1 MKQKLSN
8 VRFKRV
14 KTQKQL
20 ARPDGIKRASKYNN
34 TVMKD
39 DTIQVHQGFAKR
51 LSSIRTMRGL
61 SAREMSLSLGQGA
74 GYINNIENGRNLPSM
89 AMFFEICEYLDL
101 SPGEFFD
108 YSIPDNGN
116 LRQLLASFAGLDSE
130 SQELII
136 TIAEKLKKG

>member
-1 MKQKLSN
+1 MGKEIN
-8 VRFKRV
+8 IRFKRV

-20 ARPDGIKRASKYNN
+20 VKPNGIKRASKYNN

-89 AMFFEICEYLDL
+89 AMFFEICEYLGL
-101 SPGEFFD
+101 SPNEFFD
-108 YSIPDNGN
+108 YTIPNEGN
-116 LRQLLASFAGLDSE
+116 ARQMLAAFVRLDPE
-130 SQELII
+130 VQELII
-136 TIAEKLKKG
+136 TLTERLRRG